1 MADTARQDIWGA
13 RGDSETSDGVVCSSG
28 RRKEL
33 NPTCEERAAWT
44 GSSRVRQERFQA
56 AWYESELFGR
66 SSGYYETCMRCSF
79 GCLMCWGS

>member
-1 MADTARQDIWGA
+1 MADTARQDIWEA
-13 RGDSETSDGVVCSSG
+13 QWDLETSDGVLCSSA

-33 NPTCEERAAWT
+33 KLTCEERAAWI

-56 AWYESELFGR
+56 AWHESELFGT
-66 SSGYYETCMRCSF
+66 SSGYYEACMRCSF